1 MTSEF
6 DFAGREVD
14 FAGRRTSLSRRS
26 LLRYSA
32 LAGVALGGAGLLAAC
47 GSAADDSSNGSTADG
62 SKFGTVA
69 VQLSWLKN
77 IEFAGEY
84 FADSKGYFKEAGFGS
99 VNLIAGG
106 AASTS
111 VEAGLDTGKIWLGLS
126 APQTTAKAV
135 LEGLPGK
142 IIGTTYQ
149 KNPFAIVSSAA
160 KPIKNPEDMRGRK
173 IGVQDTNQLIFKALL
188 TANGLKPSD
197 VVIVPAQYDPTPLA
211 NGEVDGWVSYVT
223 NEPITLTAKGFA
235 NTHFLFADYN
245 LPLVAETLTVK
256 QSTIDKEREK
266 LKAFLVA
273 EIKGWKDAVADPAE
287 SARLAVEVYGKD
299 QKLDLAEQTKEAV
312 AQNDLVTSADA
323 TANGLLTMTDK
334 LIEQNITALRAADL
348 DIKAEQLFDL
358 SVLREVYA
366 ENPGLKA

>member
-1 MTSEF
+1 MTPAQRSSF
-6 DFAGREVD
+6 GPA
-14 FAGRRTSLSRRS
+14 LNRRS

-32 LAGVALGGAGLLAAC
+32 LASAALGGAGLLTAC
-47 GSAADDSSNGSTADG
+47 GDNAADSSGGSTPDG
-62 SKFGTVA
+62 SKYGTVA

-135 LEGLPGK
+135 LEGLPAK
-142 IIGTTYQ
+142 IIATTYQ

-160 KPIKNPEDMRGRK
+160 KPIKTPADMKGRK
-173 IGVQDTNQLIFKALL
+173 IGVQDTNQLIFNALL

-197 VVIVPAQYDPTPLA
+197 VTIVPAQFDPTPLA

-256 QSTIDKEREK
+256 QATIDKERDK

-273 EIKGWKDAVADPAE
+273 EIKGWKDAVANPAE

-299 QKLDLAEQTKEAV
+299 QKLDLDEQTKEAV
-312 AQNDLVTSADA
+312 AQNDLVVSPDTA
-323 TANGLLTMTDK
+323 ANGLLSMTDK
-334 LIEQNITALRAADL
+334 LIEQNIAALRLADL
-348 DIKAEQLFDL
+348 DIKADQLFDL
-358 SVLREVYA
+358 SVLREVFA
-366 ENPGLKA
+366 EDPGLKG